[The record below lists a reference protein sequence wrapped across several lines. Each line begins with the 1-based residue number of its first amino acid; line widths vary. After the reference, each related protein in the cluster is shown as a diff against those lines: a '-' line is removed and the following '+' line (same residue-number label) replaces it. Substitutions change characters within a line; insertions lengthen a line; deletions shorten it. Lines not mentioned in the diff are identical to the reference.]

1 MKKYSVPMLLCAGLL
16 LVSALARALLEWP
29 AFVKFFPYFMWVQA
43 VVIALAFYG
52 FWVLHKAASAHVGGF
67 AAFIRGLPIW
77 LVALALP
84 VALAAAPMFSLNTAS
99 WGTTPDGQ
107 PVNSKSWVEED
118 GRHYVVLNR
127 TIKVEISSA
136 EYTAA
141 HREGFIRFASAWIL
155 FSYAV
160 LVLWHY
166 NWRREA
172 SLGSAVS

>member
-1 MKKYSVPMLLCAGLL
+1 MKKYGVPMVLCAGLL
-16 LVSALARALLEWP
+16 LVSAAARALLEWAP
-29 AFVKFFPYFMWVQA
+29 FVTFFPYLMWVHGA
-43 VVIALAFYG
+43 VIVLAFYG
-52 FWVLHKAASAHVGGF
+52 FWVLRKAASARLGGLG
-67 AAFIRGLPIW
+67 AFMRGLPIW
-77 LVALALP
+77 LGALALP
-84 VALAAAPMFSLNTAS
+84 VALAAAPLFSLNTAA

-107 PVNSKSWVEED
+107 PVNSKSWVEEN

-127 TIKVEISSA
+127 TIKVEITSV

-155 FSYAV
+155 FSYVV

-172 SLGSAVS
+172 GPGSAG